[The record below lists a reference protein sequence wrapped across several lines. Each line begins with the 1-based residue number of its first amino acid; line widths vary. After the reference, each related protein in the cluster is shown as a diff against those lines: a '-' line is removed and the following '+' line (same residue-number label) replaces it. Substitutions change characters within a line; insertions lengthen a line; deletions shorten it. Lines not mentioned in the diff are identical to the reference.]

1 MTVSHIFLVWQ
12 DSWQF
17 RGGLIKYF
25 AECLWFGWCF
35 LMVTLELLI
44 WWRKSHRVMCITP
57 YQGFM
62 LSTWLM
68 TVEMSLDHMARVVF
82 VRFHHCKVTL
92 FLSFYILLLVGN
104 HYGQPTLKQWS
115 SMFHLLKKEGVSSC
129 YFLFLYMNICLFSPF
144 HIFIQSLTC
153 ITTGLKIFIF
163 ILHSSYLFSLFP
175 WSKIVPVWSHQEQ
188 IQLCFSDM
196 VHYFVVQDGQ
206 AYHVYFLS
214 QTYNQTF
221 LQGILVSCTRGILG
235 SWVSL
240 LLLRCHC
247 FQAFWGYRT
256 SKNKSM
262 RTS

>member
-1 MTVSHIFLVWQ
+1 
-12 DSWQF
+12 
-17 RGGLIKYF
+17 
-25 AECLWFGWCF
+25 
-35 LMVTLELLI
+35 
-44 WWRKSHRVMCITP
+44 MCITP

-68 TVEMSLDHMARVVF
+68 TVDMSLDHMARVVF

-115 SMFHLLKKEGVSSC
+115 SMFHLLKKGVSSC

-175 WSKIVPVWSHQEQ
+175 WSNCSRFGHIRSKFNCASLTWS
-188 IQLCFSDM
+188 ITLWYKM
-196 VHYFVVQDGQ
+196 VQ

-221 LQGILVSCTRGILG
+221 LQGILVSCTRGNFG
-235 SWVSL
+235 FWVSL

-247 FQAFWGYRT
+247 FQAFWEYRT
-256 SKNKSM
+256 SK
-262 RTS
+262 